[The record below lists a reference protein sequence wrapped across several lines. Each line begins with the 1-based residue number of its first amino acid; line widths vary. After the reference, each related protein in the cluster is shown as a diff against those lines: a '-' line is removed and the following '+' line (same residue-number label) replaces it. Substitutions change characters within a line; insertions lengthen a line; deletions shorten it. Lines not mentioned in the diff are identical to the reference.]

1 MSSLTERA
9 HEADEEPARLPVV
22 ALPARAG
29 RCRWPAGHAGCWPGY
44 TRSREEGSSARQA
57 ARGTRCRSLGSNGGW
72 DISNRAI
79 HHRIGRIPSY
89 GHEHSP
95 DRCLEPSG
103 RNGKERGARPQK
115 MDGDGADDTQK
126 IRETLWKREIRAPY
140 SGGVFLSDDRRW
152 EGNCSQLPRLDCKAQ
167 PGGKVDCFSPIILR
181 TCALSVF
188 PTYREI

>member
-1 MSSLTERA
+1 MATSIR
-9 HEADEEPARLPVV
+9 
-22 ALPARAG
+22 
-29 RCRWPAGHAGCWPGY
+29 
-44 TRSREEGSSARQA
+44 
-57 ARGTRCRSLGSNGGW
+57 
-72 DISNRAI
+72 
-79 HHRIGRIPSY
+79 RIGAWSLRA
-89 GHEHSP
+89 EMAK
-95 DRCLEPSG
+95 SG
-103 RNGKERGARPQK
+103 GARPQK